1 MKKFYIETYGCQMNE
16 YDSEIVTS
24 ILKSDNYT
32 AADTPEEAQL
42 IFLNT
47 CSVRENAHSKVFQR
61 INVLKGLKKK
71 NKAVLGVLGC
81 MAQSLRKDLLENG
94 IAVDLIAGPDSYR
107 KLPSMIQKLEEE
119 GGKDY
124 ALSLSDYE
132 TYSDIFPE
140 HTAGVNAWIAVM
152 RGCNNFCSFCVVP
165 YARGRERS
173 RAPKNIVQEAQK
185 LAEQGFKQITL
196 LGQNVNSYQHKDADF
211 AALLDM
217 VCKINGIER
226 VRFTSPHPKDF
237 PEQLLEVIA
246 ENPKACKHIH
256 LPLQAGNNR
265 ILDLMN
271 RTYTGEDYLALVN
284 KIRSLIPNISLTT
297 DIIVGFP
304 SETEAEFQDTLKLM
318 QQVKFDAAF
327 MFKYSERPHT
337 IASRKYP
344 DDVSEEDKT
353 SRITRLVEQQ
363 RRISFEQMQRFV
375 GRGVEVLVE
384 GRAKKPGQLMGRT
397 DGNHIAV
404 FSDNGAKTGEFVSV
418 EIEEATANTLIG
430 NAV

>member
-16 YDSEIVTS
+16 YDSEIVAS
-24 ILKSDNYT
+24 ILKSDKYIPVDN
-32 AADTPEEAQL
+32 PEDAQV

-61 INVLKGLKKK
+61 INVLKILKKK
-71 NKAVLGVLGC
+71 NKALLGVLGC
-81 MAQSLRKDLLENG
+81 MAQSLREDLLQDG
-94 IAVDLIAGPDSYR
+94 IQVDLIAGPDSYR
-107 KLPSMIQKLEEE
+107 KLPAMIQKLEEK
-119 GGKDY
+119 GGKDF

-140 HTAGVNAWIAVM
+140 HNAGVNAWIAVM
-152 RGCNNFCSFCVVP
+152 RGCDNFCSFCVVP
-165 YARGRERS
+165 YSRGRERS
-173 RAPKNIVQEAQK
+173 RDPQNIVQEAKK

-196 LGQNVNSYQHKDADF
+196 LGQNVNSYRYEKVDF
-211 AALLDM
+211 AALLEM
-217 VCKINGIER
+217 VCKIDGIER

-237 PEQLLEVIA
+237 PEQLLQVIA

-256 LPLQAGNNR
+256 LPIQAGKNR
-265 ILDLMN
+265 VLDLMN
-271 RTYTGEDYLALVN
+271 RTYTREDFLILVE
-284 KIRSLIPNISLTT
+284 KIRKLMPDISLTT

-304 SETEAEFQDTLKLM
+304 SETEEEFQDTLQLM
-318 QQVKFDAAF
+318 RQVKFDAAF

-353 SRITRLVEQQ
+353 YRITRLVDQQ
-363 RRISFEQMQRFV
+363 RNISNEQMQRFV
-375 GRGVEVLVE
+375 GHTVNVLVE
-384 GRAKKPGQLMGRT
+384 GRAKKPEQLMGRT
-397 DGNHIAV
+397 DGNQIAV
-404 FSDNGAKTGEFVSV
+404 FPDNGAKAGEFVKV
-418 EIEEATANTLIG
+418 KIDEATANTLIG